1 MRGSVTA
8 TSLGIK
14 STCNMGIEKPPSC
27 NLGAFRVLVLT
38 LLTFATHSIAY
49 SVVYMQAKP
58 VGFEA
63 VDVAEIGD
71 VSCCRRSGQCRRVHD
86 LGACEPL
93 CLYLYLML
101 FLCPVKLLTYR
112 RRRMTWSALSVRTAS
127 HTETSVE
134 IARALPEVYRAA
146 AGRWMQQPQEQAQP
160 QTQPPQP
167 TAMPAQQD
175 IQVPNVQTNDA
186 AVPPSQER
194 QGL

>member
-1 MRGSVTA
+1 
-8 TSLGIK
+8 
-14 STCNMGIEKPPSC
+14 MGTEKPPSC

-146 AGRWMQQPQEQAQP
+146 AGRWMQQPQAQAQAQAQP

-175 IQVPNVQTNDA
+175 IQVQNVQTNDV